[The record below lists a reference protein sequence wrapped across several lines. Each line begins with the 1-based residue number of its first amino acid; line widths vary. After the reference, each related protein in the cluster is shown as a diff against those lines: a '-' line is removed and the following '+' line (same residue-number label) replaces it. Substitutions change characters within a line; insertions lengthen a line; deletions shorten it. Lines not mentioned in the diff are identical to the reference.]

1 MSLTLGLSSAL
12 SGLLTAQQSLNVI
25 SQNIT
30 NVNTPGYD
38 REIANLNPVTLNGV
52 GAGVQL
58 GPTTRAVSSALMKSL
73 NSQATTL
80 GQYNAEQE
88 YYPQI
93 ENLFGQVGDSSSISA
108 TIDSLATSLQQLSTE
123 PDQAA
128 QQSST
133 VQAAQSVTAQMNT
146 MSQTLQNLRLSADS
160 QLAGDVT
167 QVNAD
172 LTNLA
177 TLNTQ
182 IIQNGAVGASTAELE
197 DQRDNTLTD
206 LSKYMQIQ
214 SYTNGNGATTVM
226 TTSGQVLLD
235 SQPHLLAHAA
245 TTVTSAN
252 QSAAAGNFDPITVG
266 GSSTDITSSITTG
279 EMGALI
285 QMRDNT
291 IPNMQ
296 AQLDEV
302 SSQLKNVINQ
312 ISNRGTSLPN
322 ITNTYTGTTVFAS
335 QGTIT
340 PTATAAAGNEAADS
354 ISYNQGNSTIAAPL
368 TFAYSTTNGQ
378 ITIAGGAT
386 SLAALSTS
394 GTVFSVSGSTNTG
407 NNGSYTVTGYDA
419 ATNTLTVTKPNAV
432 QTFSVSGGDVMVS
445 LFDSSGNQINNVAP
459 PTIPSLSSIMAT
471 DYSNGNG
478 NSLLQAQTGA
488 NGAPATAWSIAAFS
502 AHMTAYLQQQGYA
515 GASAGLNSA
524 GQMVITLGS
533 TAQAT
538 LAFRDQTSGTAGA
551 AAGDVTVNFD
561 PNGDGTNDTT
571 TQGFSN
577 FFGLNDV
584 LVTNQP
590 VSSLASQIQPSTF
603 ATVTQRTLTLSDSL
617 GQVGSPITI
626 KAGSSLQTIA
636 ASINAATQSNQS
648 VELACPT
655 ANQSPSFTLTS
666 AAQITVESNGTGVG
680 NVINLAAGTY
690 TLDDIAKALT
700 DNSSGAIVG
709 AVQYSNNG
717 ADAVLTARDTGAKPL
732 TISITGGQITPQN
745 TLSSVLD
752 MQPVQRITAAVVP
765 EGSGSRLVLTQVEGQ
780 QIFAAAGQDA
790 QGKSLLTDLGLGSA
804 IAGTASNIAV
814 NSSLQSNPAA
824 LSRGTVQWNADT
836 QQYYLSEGDNTT
848 SLQMANAMTTQY
860 KMDAAGGIAAGT
872 YTFSGAATTTIS
884 LVATAS
890 NNSQQQQTYQTT
902 LNNSLQ
908 SQYTSYSGVNIDQEV
923 TQMMAYQQAYS
934 ASAKVI
940 SVLQEMMQTLSDL
953 IR

>member
-38 REIANLNPVTLNGV
+38 REVANLNPVTLNGV

-73 NSQATTL
+73 NAQATTL
-80 GQYNAEQE
+80 GQYNAEQQ

-93 ENLFGQVGDSSSISA
+93 ENMFGQVGDSSSISA
-108 TIDSLATSLQQLSTE
+108 TIDSLSTSLQQLSTQ

-133 VQAAQSVTAQMNT
+133 VQAAQGVTSQLNS

-160 QLAGDVT
+160 QLSGDVT
-167 QVNAD
+167 EVNAD

-182 IIQNGAVGASTAELE
+182 IVQNGAVGASTAELE

-226 TTSGQVLLD
+226 TSSGQVLLD
-235 SQPHLLAHAA
+235 SQPHLLTHAA
-245 TTVTSAN
+245 TTVTAAG
-252 QSAAAGNFDPITVG
+252 QSAAAGNFDPITIG
-266 GSSTDITSSITTG
+266 GSATDITSSLNTG

-285 QMRDNT
+285 QMRDTT

-296 AQLDEV
+296 AQIDEV
-302 SSQLKNVINQ
+302 STQVKNVINQ

-322 ITNTYTGTTVFAS
+322 ITNSYTGTAVFAS
-335 QGTIT
+335 QGTCT
-340 PTATAAAGNEAADS
+340 PGAASDATDVMTANGVAVNAGA
-354 ISYNQGNSTIAAPL
+354 L
-368 TFAYSTTNGQ
+368 TFGYSTTNGQ
-378 ITIAGGAT
+378 IQITPANPGNVTLQAGAVFTVSQPPASPAGAND
-386 SLAALSTS
+386 
-394 GTVFSVSGSTNTG
+394 GT
-407 NNGSYTVTGYDA
+407 YTVLSNSNGV
-419 ATNTLTVTKPNAV
+419 LTVSKPNPI
-432 QTFSVSGGDVMVS
+432 QTFSVTGGDVMVS
-445 LFDSSGNQINNVAP
+445 LFDSSGNQINNVGP
-459 PTIPSLSSIMAT
+459 PTIPTLSSIMSTPFPGSGA
-471 DYSNGNG
+471 NP
-478 NSLLQAQTGA
+478 LLAAQTGA
-488 NGAPATAWSIAAFS
+488 NGAPATSWSIAAFS
-502 AHMTAYLQQQGYA
+502 AHMTAYLQQQGYP
-515 GASAGLNSA
+515 GASAGLNTA
-524 GQMVITLGS
+524 GQMTISLGS

-590 VSSLASQIQPSTF
+590 ESSLASQIQPSNF
-603 ATVTQRTLTLSDSL
+603 ATISQRTLTLSDSM

-626 KAGSSLQTIA
+626 AAGSSLQSIA

-648 VELACPT
+648 VTLACTT
-655 ANQSPSFTLTS
+655 ANQSPSFTLTT
-666 AAQITVESNGTGVG
+666 AAAITVESNGTSVG

-690 TLDDIAKALT
+690 SLDDIAKALT
-700 DNSSGAIVG
+700 GDTSGAIVG
-709 AVQYSNNG
+709 SVQYSDNG
-717 ADAVLTARDTGAKPL
+717 TNAVLTARDTGGVPL
-732 TISITGGQITPQN
+732 TVTITGGQITPQN

-765 EGSGSRLVLTQVEGQ
+765 EGSGERLVLTQVQGQ
-780 QIFAAAGQDA
+780 QIFAGAGKDA
-790 QGKSLLTDLGLGSA
+790 QGRSLLTDLGLGPA
-804 IAGTASNIAV
+804 AAGTASTIAV
-814 NSSLQSNPAA
+814 NSNLQSNPSA
-824 LSRGTVQWNADT
+824 LARGAVQWNADT

-848 SLQMANAMTTQY
+848 ALQMANAMTSQY
-860 KMDAAGGIAAGT
+860 QMNAAGEVAAGT
-872 YTFSGAATTTIS
+872 YTFSGAASTTIS

-890 NNSQQQQTYQTT
+890 NNSSQQQQYQTT
-902 LNNSLQ
+902 LNTSLQ